1 MKEMYAKANFAYMY
15 ILNPNVACLQ
25 VIWNAPTESCKR
37 DYGVDV
43 NVTKYGILENP
54 VDGWHGPTVVVVG

>member
-1 MKEMYAKANFAYMY
+1 MQKQTSQLCIHPK
-15 ILNPNVACLQ
+15 PQRCLPTQ